1 MLHFCRIV
9 SFRPLLVS
17 FLLALLATVP
27 AGCSEHETA
36 DTSTSESKNLPL
48 IVATTAMIGDMARE
62 IAGSTAQVDV
72 LIGTG
77 VDPHQ
82 FRATRSH
89 TARIA
94 QADLVIANG
103 LRLEAKLLE
112 SLKRGAGEDKLL
124 LVGERLDPGVLLR
137 DAQSNEPD
145 PHLWMD
151 PVLWGEVA
159 ALISEELTALMP
171 HHAEEIAANTQE
183 YLAELSSLH
192 AYATTV
198 LESIPEPQR
207 LLVTAHD
214 AFGYLSERYG
224 IEVEGIQGL
233 STDSE
238 AGLNRIESLVDRLV
252 DRGVRAVFVE
262 TSVSDRN
269 VRSLIQGAA
278 AQGHQVA
285 IGGELFSDAM
295 GEAGTYEGT
304 YIGMI
309 DHNVTVIARSLG
321 GVAPEAGMSGRL
333 AVAAE
338 GISTP

>member
-1 MLHFCRIV
+1 MLHFKNIIGLR
-9 SFRPLLVS
+9 S
-17 FLLALLATVP
+17 LLATSLI
-27 AGCSEHETA
+27 ALATAATGCSESTA
-36 DTSTSESKNLPL
+36 ENASNTESESLPL
-48 IVATTAMIGDMARE
+48 VVATTAMIGDVARE
-62 IAGSTAQVDV
+62 IAGESARVEV

-77 VDPHQ
+77 IDPHQ

-89 TARIA
+89 TAMVAR
-94 QADLVIANG
+94 ADLVIANG

-112 SLKRGAGEDKLL
+112 ALERGSGRDKLL
-124 LVGERLDPGVLLR
+124 LVGERVDPDVLLR
-137 DAQSNEPD
+137 DAQTDEPD

-151 PVLWGEVA
+151 PVLWGQVA
-159 ALISEELTALMP
+159 ALIAAELTELMP
-171 HHAEEIAANTQE
+171 QHAEQIAENTQA
-183 YLAELSSLH
+183 YLAELDSLH

-198 LESIPEPQR
+198 LGSIPEQQR

-214 AFGYLSERYG
+214 AFGYLSQRYD

-238 AGLNRIESLVDRLV
+238 AGLNRIETLVDRLV
-252 DRGVRAVFVE
+252 AREVRAVFVE

-278 AQGHQVA
+278 AQGHTVA
-285 IGGELFSDAM
+285 IGGELFSDAI
-295 GEAGTYEGT
+295 GESGTYEGT

-321 GVAPEAGMSGRL
+321 GVAPEAGMNGRL
-333 AVAAE
+333 AIAAE
-338 GISTP
+338 GNSTP

>member
-1 MLHFCRIV
+1 MLHFQPIPWARSLLAC
-9 SFRPLLVS
+9 FLLVFAAAAPS
-17 FLLALLATVP
+17 
-27 AGCSEHETA
+27 GCSERERA
-36 DTSTSESKNLPL
+36 DATESESENRPL
-48 IVATTAMIGDMARE
+48 IVATTAMIGDVARE
-62 IAGSTAQVDV
+62 IVGDFARVEV
-72 LIGTG
+72 LIGSG

-89 TARIA
+89 TALIA
-94 QADLVIANG
+94 RADLVIANG

-112 SLKRGAGEDKLL
+112 SLERGTGGEKLL

-137 DAQSNEPD
+137 DAQSDEPD

-151 PVLWGEVA
+151 PVLWGQAA
-159 ALISEELTALMP
+159 ALISAKLTELMP
-171 HHAEEIAANTQE
+171 QHAEGIAENTE
-183 YLAELSSLH
+183 AYIAELDSLH
-192 AYATTV
+192 AYAKAV
-198 LESIPEPQR
+198 LESIPEQQR

-214 AFGYLSERYG
+214 AFGYLSKRYG

-238 AGLNRIESLVDRLV
+238 AGLHRIESLVDRLV
-252 DRGVRAVFVE
+252 TLQVQAVFVE

-269 VRSLIQGAA
+269 LRSLMQGAA
-278 AQGHQVA
+278 ARGHEVK

-321 GVAPEAGMSGRL
+321 GDAPEAGMREKL
-333 AVAAE
+333 TIARE
-338 GISTP
+338 GTSTP